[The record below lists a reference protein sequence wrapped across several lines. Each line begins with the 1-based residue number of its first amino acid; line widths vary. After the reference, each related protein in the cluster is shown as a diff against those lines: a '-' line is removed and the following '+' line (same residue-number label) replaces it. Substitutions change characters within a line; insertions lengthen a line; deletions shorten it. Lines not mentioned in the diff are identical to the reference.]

1 MLKLK
6 ALVFDHRVT
15 FTWLL
20 YFLLVW
26 YINYPSHNAQCSMGW
41 SGISMVPLLLLQ
53 ISFGK
58 HIHTHSYSH
67 THTHTHTYTHTH
79 AHAHTHTEK
88 KKNRDRH
95 TNSYYAPWVLFRSIR
110 KVFSTYPC
118 KHAQTYNVSKCEKE
132 RTDHLH
138 LYPQTLCVCLV
149 GTGDPARPTLTAVCQ
164 FSGTKISSDYT
175 VKSFI
180 PQ

>member
-58 HIHTHSYSH
+58 HTHTHSYSH
-67 THTHTHTYTHTH
+67 THTHTHIHTHTRTRTHTH
-79 AHAHTHTEK
+79 RKKEKPRQTHKLILCSMGAISKHK
-88 KKNRDRH
+88 KSILYLSMQTC
-95 TNSYYAPWVLFRSIR
+95 TNLQCFQMWKRKDWPSSSVSTNTMCLFSRNWGSSKANSDCSLSI
-110 KVFSTYPC
+110 FW
-118 KHAQTYNVSKCEKE
+118 NEN
-132 RTDHLH
+132 
-138 LYPQTLCVCLV
+138 
-149 GTGDPARPTLTAVCQ
+149 
-164 FSGTKISSDYT
+164 
-175 VKSFI
+175 
-180 PQ
+180 